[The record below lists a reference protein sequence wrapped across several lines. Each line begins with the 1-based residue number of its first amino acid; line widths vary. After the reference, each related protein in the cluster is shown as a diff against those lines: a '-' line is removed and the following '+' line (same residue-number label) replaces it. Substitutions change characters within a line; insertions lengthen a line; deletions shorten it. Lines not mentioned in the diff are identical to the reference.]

1 MPRDLAAWISAAATS
16 RTCPTL
22 PAAPSISPLEMVCTE
37 STITSSGSTRSI
49 WPSTVARSVS
59 DARKR
64 VRAIASI
71 RSARVRTWAADSSP
85 VM

>member
-22 PAAPSISPLEMVCTE
+22 PAAPSISPLEMVWTE

-49 WPSTVARSVS
+49 WPSTVAGRSPT
-59 DARKR
+59 REE